1 MNYSNKFLGWTGE
14 IAKDFTYSDVQKLSM
29 SLAEYFKKHSSPGQ
43 KVIIGFDSRYLAKE
57 FAEFI
62 ASNLAKKGIK
72 AFFGNRVA
80 SSSVLIHTSLQKKAM
95 GTIVVTGDEMNSKH
109 LGIRC
114 YNAQGHPLEPSELDN
129 NIGPTIPSLDSDIIK
144 WIKKGY
150 VEPFDPTICFEN
162 HVEEQ
167 INFTDSTPFAKRIL
181 FNPLHGSGTLYFDRI
196 LTRKN
201 IHGYTIDSELIGNL
215 NDIVPSPFSHRE
227 RLISDMDSLSVEVGF
242 MVSPDCTTF
251 EAYNNSKF
259 LSTED
264 ILILLCRRLLI
275 KHQQLHIVLS
285 PQIDI
290 DTTCLKNLNVSLE
303 LIEHENFSNHLKNN
317 NYHIAIDSS
326 ERFYFEKHGAPD
338 ALMVGYYL
346 IDSLRVDQDKSI
358 LVTNESSN
366 TTEGIN
372 KGGKA

>member
-14 IAKDFTYSDVQKLSM
+14 IAKDFTYSDVQSLSM
-29 SLAEYFKKHSSPGQ
+29 SLADYFKKHSSPGQ

-95 GTIVVTGDEMNSKH
+95 GTIVVTGDEMSSKF

-114 YNAQGHPLEPSELDN
+114 YNAQGHPLEPNELDN
-129 NIGPTIPSLDSDIIK
+129 INAPTNPSLDSDISK
-144 WIKKGY
+144 WINKGY

-167 INFTDSTPFAKRIL
+167 INFSDATPFTKRIL
-181 FNPLHGSGTLYFDRI
+181 FNPLHGSGSLYFDRI
-196 LTRKN
+196 LTRNN
-201 IHGYTIDSELIGNL
+201 IHGYTIDNELTGNL
-215 NDIVPSPFSHRE
+215 NDIVPDPFSHRE
-227 RLISDMDSLSVEVGF
+227 RLISDVETLSVEVGF

-251 EAYNNSKF
+251 GIYTDSKF

-264 ILILLCRRLLI
+264 ILVLLCRKLSN
-275 KHQQLHIVLS
+275 KHQKLNIVLS
-285 PQIDI
+285 PQVDI
-290 DTTCLKNLNVSLE
+290 DTTCLTDLNFSLKV
-303 LIEHENFSNHLKNN
+303 IDQENFSSHLKNN
-317 NYHIAIDSS
+317 DYHIAIDSS

-338 ALMVGYYL
+338 ALMVGYHL
-346 IDSLRVDQDKSI
+346 IDSLRVDDHNSTMA
-358 LVTNESSN
+358 TNENLN
-366 TTEGIN
+366 TTEGIH